1 MAALNEAYEVLS
13 KPGALFAA
21 SCALTRTE
29 LRQRFDNGD
38 DPMDP
43 QAGQGGQGHP
53 IFHQGGHPIFQQA
66 FGGGGFQGFQGFGG
80 GGGHQFS
87 FKFG

>member
-1 MAALNEAYEVLS
+1 
-13 KPGALFAA
+13 
-21 SCALTRTE
+21 
-29 LRQRFDNGD
+29 
-38 DPMDP
+38 MDP

-80 GGGHQFS
+80 GGGGHQFS